1 MKQNSLGD
9 EKKDSCTSRK
19 SRIYPKVAKNRDGK
33 HRFIIQKKAFSLQQ
47 ALTITTCV
55 DVEPGKSCTIFDAIG
70 SSPVESQCNQIY
82 GHVTLTVYDV
92 KNKTILEDDF
102 PVPSCCVC
110 KYNSNSIFP
119 LKVKRS

>member
-1 MKQNSLGD
+1 MVD
-9 EKKDSCTSRK
+9 EKKDSCTSIK
-19 SRIYPKVAKNRDGK
+19 SRIYPKVAKNKDGK
-33 HRFIIQKKAFSLQQ
+33 HMFIIQKKAFSLKQ

-55 DVEPGKSCTIFDAIG
+55 VEPRKSCTIFDAIG
-70 SSPVESQCNQIY
+70 SSQLVSSQCDQVY

-92 KNKTILEDDF
+92 NKNAILEDDF

-119 LKVKRS
+119 MKVKRS